1 MNYANFQ
8 RTISLY
14 KVLKISSIKALKTD
28 SFFEQIFIPI
38 LNTLPERAKAL
49 FADVIALLPFQGVP
63 ASTAYKPRVPLCS
76 ALGYALVAL
85 SGRSFQT
92 YIWGNCIFV

>member
-38 LNTLPERAKAL
+38 LNTLPSRA
-49 FADVIALLPFQGVP
+49 IH
-63 ASTAYKPRVPLCS
+63 
-76 ALGYALVAL
+76 L
-85 SGRSFQT
+85 SSYCREMV
-92 YIWGNCIFV
+92 N

>member
-38 LNTLPERAKAL
+38 LNTLPSGMFSGPIHTSLTPLTSLTSLTSLTCESKDINLISHARKS
-49 FADVIALLPFQGVP
+49 VGNVVVP
-63 ASTAYKPRVPLCS
+63 YL
-76 ALGYALVAL
+76 
-85 SGRSFQT
+85 
-92 YIWGNCIFV
+92 

>member
-14 KVLKISSIKALKTD
+14 KVLKISNIKALKTD

-38 LNTLPERAKAL
+38 LNTLPFRAFFSNVHLGKL
-49 FADVIALLPFQGVP
+49 HFRIKMQFITSPP
-63 ASTAYKPRVPLCS
+63 ATPPLRRR
-76 ALGYALVAL
+76 G
-85 SGRSFQT
+85 
-92 YIWGNCIFV
+92 

>member
-14 KVLKISSIKALKTD
+14 KVLKISNIKALKTD

-38 LNTLPERAKAL
+38 LNTLPERAKAYNPWYHE
-49 FADVIALLPFQGVP
+49 VNRQSVNTALTGRY
-63 ASTAYKPRVPLCS
+63 SIYVPL
-76 ALGYALVAL
+76 
-85 SGRSFQT
+85 
-92 YIWGNCIFV
+92 

>member
-14 KVLKISSIKALKTD
+14 KVLKISNIKALKTD

-38 LNTLPERAKAL
+38 LNTLPFRAWL
-49 FADVIALLPFQGVP
+49 RMFYTGVQSSYP
-63 ASTAYKPRVPLCS
+63 E
-76 ALGYALVAL
+76 
-85 SGRSFQT
+85 
-92 YIWGNCIFV
+92 IMIFTT

>member
-14 KVLKISSIKALKTD
+14 KVLKISNIKALKTD

-38 LNTLPERAKAL
+38 LNTLPEGA
-49 FADVIALLPFQGVP
+49 
-63 ASTAYKPRVPLCS
+63 T
-76 ALGYALVAL
+76 
-85 SGRSFQT
+85 SFL
-92 YIWGNCIFV
+92 IPNP

>member
-14 KVLKISSIKALKTD
+14 KVLKISNIKALKTD

-38 LNTLPERAKAL
+38 LNTLPSRAIHL
-49 FADVIALLPFQGVP
+49 SSCNVLPIG
-63 ASTAYKPRVPLCS
+63 
-76 ALGYALVAL
+76 
-85 SGRSFQT
+85 
-92 YIWGNCIFV
+92 

>member
-38 LNTLPERAKAL
+38 LNTLPVRAKAYNT
-49 FADVIALLPFQGVP
+49 
-63 ASTAYKPRVPLCS
+63 S
-76 ALGYALVAL
+76 
-85 SGRSFQT
+85 
-92 YIWGNCIFV
+92 

>member
-14 KVLKISSIKALKTD
+14 KVLKISNIKALKTD

-38 LNTLPERAKAL
+38 LNTLPERATQHSTGYQPCVMA
-49 FADVIALLPFQGVP
+49 FAPLQG
-63 ASTAYKPRVPLCS
+63 Y
-76 ALGYALVAL
+76 LG
-85 SGRSFQT
+85 T
-92 YIWGNCIFV
+92 D

>member
-38 LNTLPERAKAL
+38 LNTLPARATRP
-49 FADVIALLPFQGVP
+49 LPSRSP
-63 ASTAYKPRVPLCS
+63 HPRYGL
-76 ALGYALVAL
+76 Y
-85 SGRSFQT
+85 FM
-92 YIWGNCIFV
+92 

>member
-38 LNTLPERAKAL
+38 LNTLPFRA
-49 FADVIALLPFQGVP
+49 FIAITSQTQGV
-63 ASTAYKPRVPLCS
+63 
-76 ALGYALVAL
+76 ALGYVLLGFQPVLSLV
-85 SGRSFQT
+85 QP
-92 YIWGNCIFV
+92 

>member
-38 LNTLPERAKAL
+38 LNTLPFWR
-49 FADVIALLPFQGVP
+49 
-63 ASTAYKPRVPLCS
+63 
-76 ALGYALVAL
+76 
-85 SGRSFQT
+85 
-92 YIWGNCIFV
+92 NIFNHGAVLTFF

>member
-38 LNTLPERAKAL
+38 LNTLPFRTKFCNES
-49 FADVIALLPFQGVP
+49 VVP
-63 ASTAYKPRVPLCS
+63 VPT
-76 ALGYALVAL
+76 VH
-85 SGRSFQT
+85 R
-92 YIWGNCIFV
+92 

>member
-38 LNTLPERAKAL
+38 LNTLPFRARLRMFYTGSVKGLMYFAISRFL
-49 FADVIALLPFQGVP
+49 VAKIILFHEISKKIHGNFAD
-63 ASTAYKPRVPLCS
+63 
-76 ALGYALVAL
+76 
-85 SGRSFQT
+85 
-92 YIWGNCIFV
+92 

>member
-14 KVLKISSIKALKTD
+14 KVLKISNIKALKTD

-38 LNTLPERAKAL
+38 LNTLPFRAWIC
-49 FADVIALLPFQGVP
+49 FN
-63 ASTAYKPRVPLCS
+63 
-76 ALGYALVAL
+76 
-85 SGRSFQT
+85 RS
-92 YIWGNCIFV
+92 

>member
-14 KVLKISSIKALKTD
+14 KVLKISNIKALKTD

-38 LNTLPERAKAL
+38 LNTLPNRESVIDRQQFDGEKSRYWQDRFKA
-49 FADVIALLPFQGVP
+49 FSKEEIKRI
-63 ASTAYKPRVPLCS
+63 YH
-76 ALGYALVAL
+76 
-85 SGRSFQT
+85 
-92 YIWGNCIFV
+92 